1 MKIVIEVM
9 TGSIFYIIIFQVI
22 LLKASPTYI
31 RNDCKDFGC
40 LYRNFLSVNH
50 QFLLE
55 RIRRSAQIL
64 NSGSQIG
71 QQTINNYYGGGV
83 GYHRPYPRPN
93 YGGYRP
99 NVYGNQMRPG
109 YGVF

>member
-1 MKIVIEVM
+1 M
-9 TGSIFYIIIFQVI
+9 TGSIFYIIIFQII
-22 LLKASPTYI
+22 LLKARPQYI

-40 LYRNFLSVNH
+40 LHRNFLSVNH
-50 QFLLE
+50 QFPLE

-83 GYHRPYPRPN
+83 GYHRPNLRPN
-93 YGGYRP
+93 YGYRP